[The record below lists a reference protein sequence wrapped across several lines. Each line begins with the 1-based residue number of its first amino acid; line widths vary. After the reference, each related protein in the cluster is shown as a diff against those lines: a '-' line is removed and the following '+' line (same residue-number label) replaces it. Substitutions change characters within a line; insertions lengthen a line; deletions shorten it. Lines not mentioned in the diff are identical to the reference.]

1 MHLTLSD
8 FGLVSLPEAAEHSGI
23 ALIHTS
29 PSPSRGHT
37 ALPLS
42 GESVVMLREHAFV
55 CKEYLRIFDRA
66 GIFYL
71 VAVGVYLLDARH
83 RADEHQLF
91 RITVI
96 VGQGYFG
103 AVVGAVAKMPSG
115 DGMALALRAERNAD
129 PLSRFDR
136 IARLCASLGLCFAS
150 DFFRIVVHDIPPLC
164 AAMPPSLL
172 LTAMV
177 CGAGAEYSCTRC
189 GIRKKSGGEVCRVK
203 ISGILH
209 CRSIT
214 NIYGTERKKR
224 LAAHRIN

>member
-42 GESVVMLREHAFV
+42 GESVVMLRSMPSSV
-55 CKEYLRIFDRA
+55 RNTSVYLTEPVY
-66 GIFYL
+66 FYL
-71 VAVGVYLLDARH
+71 VAVGVDLLDARH

-103 AVVGAVAKMPSG
+103 AVVGAVAK
-115 DGMALALRAERNAD
+115 NAV
-129 PLSRFDR
+129 R
-136 IARLCASLGLCFAS
+136 
-150 DFFRIVVHDIPPLC
+150 
-164 AAMPPSLL
+164 
-172 LTAMV
+172 
-177 CGAGAEYSCTRC
+177 
-189 GIRKKSGGEVCRVK
+189 
-203 ISGILH
+203 
-209 CRSIT
+209 
-214 NIYGTERKKR
+214 
-224 LAAHRIN
+224 